1 MRKFKDIEVSDAIK
15 AMKDRLK
22 ENRLS
27 LLIGAGASHCACSLY
42 PLWNELLAD
51 MVAFL
56 YADELKSKGVKAVRD
71 DRYYC
76 HYKLEKARKNSSVD
90 IQDVVKGIIA
100 REGALRIPEQFER
113 RIGLRESVEAY
124 IESHTPRLQD
134 DGTVTLFDNK
144 AQLGPETEFLVRMM
158 DVRWNSVFT
167 TNYDNL
173 IGYVLEKNGILRM
186 TESNCASDLSLRN
199 MRETIVKL
207 HGSID
212 FEHTSVGFDSDNHR
226 KYIISQKD
234 YDEYPV
240 KHEAFMQ
247 LMRISLLKDCLCLV
261 GFSGKDPNF
270 ISWINWVRDI
280 IARDSRTIDSEYPK
294 AEDIK
299 VFFIDAIDEP
309 EDEATMQYFENHRI
323 YRIRLTDENVLK
335 MIGDKIPEREDLERE
350 NKILFAFFDYLKE
363 EDGSQ
368 VTLDDGQA
376 APERPP
382 MAGQRIKTQSNTD
395 GQSGGDDSKKEERR
409 IHQETNSLWSKA
421 YRLTGNRF
429 DKIEIDEDAATRLLR
444 SSPYMR
450 IVKGTHFQS
459 YFVDEIREKD
469 VLSELEAGM
478 ALLALEQMQGD
489 YGNDYQDVIGKIENT
504 LAEEEFRERISR
516 LRNRH
521 DTLCDPFVQA
531 DGEYDMVVYERCAR
545 LAFTFRFKELKEA
558 LMSWHPS
565 EDFVIKKLVLLR
577 LVDADAVNG
586 ILSQSLLDS
595 IHPANERFRAT
606 QIAEILSG
614 NASGTYSLD
623 EFADL
628 SQHSIYS
635 LRDWYFGNMIAPRER
650 ITAYGND
657 SEDRSEVNPE
667 YAVRCLNFLLETPA
681 MPQIGVWNIVSSTQ
695 WYKVAQALFEKYP
708 YPVIFYSST
717 MNDTG
722 TLKRIGQD
730 YAYSDVLHG
739 RLPDIVKQMF
749 GLLTDKEQPKSFWTF
764 RNICLLLCE
773 LVKAT
778 PPSNWVKYLSLLWKE
793 HHQELFEDSHI
804 SDAILK
810 LMYAGLSCSRDDE
823 LVAMVINDCLKSVR
837 ENKKYHIVQD
847 LFYYLKISDKSRR
860 IEKLI
865 ETSLSEYIE
874 GINDYNDFIL
884 LGNLHRVIS
893 KSFYREIAGKI
904 PSVVN
909 CRKLNSSSVNG
920 LIYFAKSDPEILG
933 IARKALLA
941 SGRLWANGISEG
953 STVQADFIPVVELEG
968 ILEWTDDEVR
978 TVYRQLADSARQILK
993 RKKHSGFEGIFRYDE
1008 LVFEMIRF
1016 IDLHRAQL
1024 SGIEGVDELYDELA
1038 AEYVRLTGFAN
1049 LDKSLFSDNVNEVE
1063 ASLEVL
1069 GAQISKDGIR
1079 PHIDKVN
1086 VLVTRLL
1093 CRNRTAYSTVLD
1105 NLQYFVRTYLK
1116 NADDLVALPQ
1126 ISLLTGRLTLDEFR
1140 SLEQNVKLCS
1150 ELAILLADG
1159 LRKLGMTGSGI
1170 DYWIE
1175 LKESR
1180 YFNWTICVEE

>member
-1 MRKFKDIEVSDAIK
+1 MPRFKDIEISDAIR

-42 PLWNELLAD
+42 PLWDKLLAD

-76 HYKLEKARKNSSVD
+76 HYKLEKARKNSRVD
-90 IQDVVKGIIA
+90 IEDVVKGIIA
-100 REGALRIPEQFER
+100 REGVLRIPEQFER
-113 RIGLRESVEAY
+113 RAGLRESVEAY
-124 IESHTPRLQD
+124 IESHTPQLHN
-134 DGTVTLFDNK
+134 DGTVTLFDQTV
-144 AQLGPETEFLVRMM
+144 QLGSEADFLVSMLK
-158 DVRWNSVFT
+158 VNWNSVFT

-173 IGYVLEKNGILRM
+173 LGYALEKNGISRM
-186 TESNCASDLSLRN
+186 TEINCASDLSLRN

-240 KHEAFMQ
+240 RHEAFMQ

-280 IARDSRTIDSEYPK
+280 IARDSSTIDSEYPK

-323 YRIRLTDENVLK
+323 YRIRLTDENVLR
-335 MIGDKIPEREDLERE
+335 IIRSEFSGGQEAQCGS
-350 NKILFAFFDYLKE
+350 KILEAFFDYLGE
-363 EDGSQ
+363 NDN
-368 VTLDDGQA
+368 
-376 APERPP
+376 
-382 MAGQRIKTQSNTD
+382 RIP
-395 GQSGGDDSKKEERR
+395 
-409 IHQETNSLWSKA
+409 QETNSLWSKA
-421 YRLTGNRF
+421 YRLTGDRF
-429 DKIEIDEDAATRLLR
+429 DKIEIDEDAADRLLR
-444 SSPYMR
+444 STPYMR
-450 IVKGTHFQS
+450 IVKGTHYQS
-459 YFVDEIREKD
+459 NFVDEIRNKE
-469 VLSELEAGM
+469 VLSEFEAKM
-478 ALLALEQMQGD
+478 TLLAMEQMQGD
-489 YGNDYQDVIGKIENT
+489 YDDGYDDIIGKIDKT
-504 LAEEEFRERISR
+504 LKGEEFQERIRR
-516 LRNRH
+516 LGNRH
-521 DTLCDPFVQA
+521 NTLCDPFAQV
-531 DGEYDMVVYERCAR
+531 DGESDVAVYERCVR

-565 EDFVIKKLVLLR
+565 DDFIIKKLVLLK
-577 LVDADAVNG
+577 LVDSDAVNG
-586 ILSQSLLDS
+586 ILSQSLLDR

-614 NASGTYSLD
+614 NASYSLD

-635 LRDWYFGNMIAPRER
+635 LRDWYFGNLIAPRER

-657 SEDRSEVNPE
+657 SEECSEVNPE

-681 MPQIGVWNIVSSTQ
+681 MPQIGVWSIVSSTQ
-695 WYKVAQALFEKYP
+695 WYKVAHALFEKYP

-847 LFYYLKISDKSRR
+847 LFYYLKISDKSGR

-909 CRKLNSSSVNG
+909 CRNLNSSSVNG

-941 SGRLWANGISEG
+941 SGKLWANGIMEG
-953 STVQADFIPVVELEG
+953 STVQADYISVVELDDD
-968 ILEWTDDEVR
+968 LKWTDEEVQS
-978 TVYRQLADSARQILK
+978 VYGQLADSASQILK
-993 RKKHSGFEGIFRYDE
+993 REKHIGFKGIFRYGE

-1016 IDLHRAQL
+1016 VNQHRAQL
-1024 SGIEGVDELYDELA
+1024 SGIEGIDELYDDLE
-1038 AEYVRLTGFAN
+1038 AEYGRLTDFES
-1049 LDKSLFSDNVNEVE
+1049 LDRSIFSDNAREVE
-1063 ASLEVL
+1063 ACLEVL
-1069 GAQISKDGIR
+1069 VAQIRKDGFR
-1079 PHIDKVN
+1079 SHIDKVN
-1086 VLVTRLL
+1086 VLIARLL
-1093 CRNRTAYSTVLD
+1093 CRNRTAYCTILD
-1105 NLQYFVRTYLK
+1105 NLQYLVRTYLK
-1116 NADDLVALPQ
+1116 NTDDLRSLSQ
-1126 ISLLTGRLTLDEFR
+1126 ISLLIERLTLDEFR

-1170 DYWIE
+1170 DYWIA

-1180 YFNWTICVEE
+1180 YFNWSICVAE